1 MIELSNC
8 CSAKIID
15 ETDICSKCKEHCEPM
30 QKEEKGYILKKDCP
44 NIGKEIGD
52 YYNNEYAESIEE
64 LIKKGVIEE
73 EVLEDPT
80 PKEPEW
86 KEKLRHMIYM
96 HCKNCSFTE
105 LDIEQ
110 FISSLLS
117 QKDKEVDIS
126 RRTIGYL
133 EHILKTPLSWKILF
147 GRMERVLEQHKQ
159 AIKALLKP
167 TK

>member
-86 KEKLRHMIYM
+86 KEKLE
-96 HCKNCSFTE
+96 E
-105 LDIEQ
+105 LKKVGVYAHEDVEPIIQ
-110 FISSLLS
+110 SLLS